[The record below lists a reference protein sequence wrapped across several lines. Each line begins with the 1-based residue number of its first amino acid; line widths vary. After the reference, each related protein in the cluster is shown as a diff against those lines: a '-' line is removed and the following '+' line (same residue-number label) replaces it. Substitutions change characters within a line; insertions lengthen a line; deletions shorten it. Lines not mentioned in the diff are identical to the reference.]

1 MKSCASMSK
10 QTDWSCRGD
19 SKSTSSVEGRRLVCI
34 KIVLLSNPFGYTNYT
49 DWGHAPT

>member
-1 MKSCASMSK
+1 MSK
-10 QTDWSCRGD
+10 QTDWSSRFD

-34 KIVLLSNPFGYTNYT
+34 QFVLRSNPFAYTNYT